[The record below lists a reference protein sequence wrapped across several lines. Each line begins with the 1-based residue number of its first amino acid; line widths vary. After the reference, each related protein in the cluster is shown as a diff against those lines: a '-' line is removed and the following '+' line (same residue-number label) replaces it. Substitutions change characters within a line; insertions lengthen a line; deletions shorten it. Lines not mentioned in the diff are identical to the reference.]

1 VTVVLHDNFIDL
13 HAAADALQTA
23 LSMEDHRL
31 VGVMTR
37 SMRMALADGALS
49 RDRRATQSLL
59 LRQVERAAQAG
70 AYGEA
75 APILTAFKSTV
86 G

>member
-1 VTVVLHDNFIDL
+1 VPSVHANSIDMRE
-13 HAAADALQTA
+13 AADALAAA
-23 LSMEDHRL
+23 LTLGDERL

-37 SMRMALADGALS
+37 NMRMALAGRDVS
-49 RDRRATQSLL
+49 RDRLATQSLL

-70 AYGEA
+70 AFAQA
-75 APILTAFKSTV
+75 APILTAFKSAV